1 MAKKITYGTAA
12 RDNMLA
18 GVDALADTVKLT
30 LGPKGRNV
38 ALDRGYGSPI
48 IVNDGVTIAREIEL
62 EDKEQNV
69 GAKLVYEVANKTNDI
84 AGDGTTTA
92 TLLAQEMIHKGFDAV
107 NKGAN
112 PVFVRQGIEKAYKSV
127 SDLILKKAKKIQ
139 TSADIASVAAI
150 SAGDDEIGKII
161 AEAMDKVGKDGVITV
176 DESKGFDTT
185 LEVVQ
190 GMQFDKGYV
199 SPYMVTDTERMVA
212 ELENAYVMVTDQK
225 VSNIQDILPML
236 QAVVET
242 HRPLLIIADDID
254 NDVSSTLI
262 VNKLRGTFNVVA
274 VKAPEFG
281 DNQKNTLQDIAIM
294 TGANF
299 YSKDLSMALKDI
311 TINDLGSAKKIR
323 VTKDN
328 TTIIDGAGKEE
339 EIAARV
345 KELKGQIDESKSDY
359 DKKNLQK
366 RVAKLAAGV
375 AVIRVGAATE
385 TELKDKKLRLED
397 AINATSAA
405 VDEGVVAGGGT
416 ALLEVYRELNW
427 VEPKG
432 AFFDSVIVFVRI
444 AAGCRLRRLIA
455 FLIAGRDG
463 RAVIFEHGL
472 VFDGDSIAGRP
483 VFLEGSAGGMAGAPI
498 CLRRKTEAAEG
509 AGPVF
514 VRHFFQTFWTLFHSP
529 SIISQAGLRIDSG
542 LRFSEN
548 GKGQQR
554 PLA

>member
-416 ALLEVYRELNW
+416 ALLEVYRELKGKLTDSNPDIQKGIDVVLNSLTAPLAQISENAGYEGADIVEEQKAQKGDYGFDAKTGKW
-427 VEPKG
+427 VNMMEAGIIDPAKVTRTAVINAASISALFITTEAVVTEMPKPV
-432 AFFDSVIVFVRI
+432 APAAP
-444 AAGCRLRRLIA
+444 AAG
-455 FLIAGRDG
+455 
-463 RAVIFEHGL
+463 
-472 VFDGDSIAGRP
+472 
-483 VFLEGSAGGMAGAPI
+483 
-498 CLRRKTEAAEG
+498 G
-509 AGPVF
+509 AG
-514 VRHFFQTFWTLFHSP
+514 
-529 SIISQAGLRIDSG
+529 DMDY
-542 LRFSEN
+542 
-548 GKGQQR
+548 
-554 PLA
+554 